1 MLRASKQQGK
11 SVAVKRSWNL
21 LVFSIGGE
29 RLAVRTDDVGGIAHW
44 TDTIPVPSRTPFVQE
59 MLRRE
64 KELMP
69 VYDLA
74 ARLNRSLLGDPLL
87 CLVAKHLDGSMA
99 FCIDGDMPS
108 LQTIDAGALQFSTR
122 TDIETIGCF
131 NDGSGEIP
139 VVALQTLG
147 GSSTKHVGHTTGL

>member
-1 MLRASKQQGK
+1 MLRSSKQQGE
-11 SVAVKRSWNL
+11 SVATKRSWNL

-29 RLAVRTDDVGGIAHW
+29 RLAARTDDVGGIAPW
-44 TDTIPVPSRTPFVQE
+44 TDSIPVPSRTPFVQA

-74 ARLNRSLLGDPLL
+74 ARLNRSVQGDPLL
-87 CLVAKHLDGSMA
+87 CLVAKHADGPVA
-99 FCIDGDMPS
+99 ICIDGEMPS
-108 LQTIDAGALQFSTR
+108 LHTIDAGALQSSTR
-122 TDIETIGCF
+122 IDLETIGSF

-139 VVALQTLG
+139 VVAVQTLG
-147 GSSTKHVGHTTGL
+147 GSGARGTGRTAGS